1 MVYFGLGEQM
11 LRGRLP
17 YVLAF
22 AVLVVLFFSI
32 VSPPPYTI
40 AQNATTDG
48 STVAEETDGSTAAE
62 ETVSPN
68 VNSLSE
74 GSGQWRKARL
84 DVQVEVV
91 GGSAQESDFVI
102 QVTSSTTDQS
112 VKLDQY
118 PQTFQGDREVILRVS
133 NIPSS
138 PVNYDVAV
146 VDQPNGDY
154 SPAYEG
160 CSGSWELGQRKT
172 CKIINYF
179 NPQPPPDF
187 QIAAHPEELTVKPQS
202 SNYSTLTLIP
212 SQDNRRDAIIDVDLD
227 TQWIGTAPDGND
239 VTVTFEQSSIRLV
252 GTERQD
258 IDISIQSSQDAP
270 NGEAFTLSIMAE
282 GQVEELD
289 LPISDTADIQIK
301 IPVLENT
308 APEAVASLNKYV
320 ANEGERIELDGSKS
334 TDVDGDELTYSW
346 EIISG
351 LTNVQIPYEE
361 SRRDRLSFNTP
372 TVDEDTTIMF
382 QLTVSDGKPGGT
394 DIARTELRIAD
405 LTSNN
410 PTNDDGDR
418 SSPTNDDGDRSSPTN
433 DDGDRSSTPLD
444 TIPADFRRLAGGFAP
459 SVGEE
464 SSNNNNLLLLAVI
477 GIIVVGGI
485 ALVKYKMS
493 RAKNNRGL
501 KISPSAL
508 VEIRTKGGMAR

>member
-1 MVYFGLGEQM
+1 M
-11 LRGRLP
+11 
-17 YVLAF
+17 
-22 AVLVVLFFSI
+22 
-32 VSPPPYTI
+32 
-40 AQNATTDG
+40 
-48 STVAEETDGSTAAE
+48 VAEETDGSMVAE
-62 ETVSPN
+62 ETDGSMVAEETESPN

-102 QVTSSTTDQS
+102 QVTSSTTDQY
-112 VKLDQY
+112 VKLEQY

-146 VDQPNGDY
+146 VGQPNGDY

-179 NPQPPPDF
+179 NPQPPLDF
-187 QIAAHPEELTVKPQS
+187 QIVAHPEELTIKPES

-227 TQWIGTAPDGND
+227 AQWIGTAPNGND

-289 LPISDTADIQIK
+289 QPISDTADIQIK
-301 IPVLENT
+301 IPGLENT
-308 APEAVASLNKYV
+308 APEAVATLNKYE
-320 ANEGERIELDGSKS
+320 ADEGERIELDGSKS
-334 TDVDGDELTYSW
+334 TDVDGDDLTYSW
-346 EIISG
+346 EIISE

-372 TVDEDTTIMF
+372 TVNEDTTIMF

-418 SSPTNDDGDRSSPTN
+418 SSPTNDDGDRSS
-433 DDGDRSSTPLD
+433 TPLD
-444 TIPADFRRLAGGFAP
+444 TISPDFRRLASGFAP

-464 SSNNNNLLLLAVI
+464 SSKNNNLLLLAVI

-485 ALVKYKMS
+485 ALVKYKMN

>member
-1 MVYFGLGEQM
+1 
-11 LRGRLP
+11 
-17 YVLAF
+17 
-22 AVLVVLFFSI
+22 
-32 VSPPPYTI
+32 
-40 AQNATTDG
+40 
-48 STVAEETDGSTAAE
+48 
-62 ETVSPN
+62 
-68 VNSLSE
+68 
-74 GSGQWRKARL
+74 
-84 DVQVEVV
+84 
-91 GGSAQESDFVI
+91 
-102 QVTSSTTDQS
+102 
-112 VKLDQY
+112 
-118 PQTFQGDREVILRVS
+118 
-133 NIPSS
+133 
-138 PVNYDVAV
+138 
-146 VDQPNGDY
+146 
-154 SPAYEG
+154 
-160 CSGSWELGQRKT
+160 
-172 CKIINYF
+172 
-179 NPQPPPDF
+179 
-187 QIAAHPEELTVKPQS
+187 
-202 SNYSTLTLIP
+202 
-212 SQDNRRDAIIDVDLD
+212 
-227 TQWIGTAPDGND
+227 
-239 VTVTFEQSSIRLV
+239 
-252 GTERQD
+252 
-258 IDISIQSSQDAP
+258 
-270 NGEAFTLSIMAE
+270 MAE